1 MNLIKT
7 MSQLLKPE
15 NKTVTPDR
23 ESQTRNQYL
32 VPRVNIVESHDGYQL
47 QAEMPG
53 VAKAGLE
60 ITVENGQLVIL
71 GRRARYESP
80 GVLLHGES
88 RDYDFRRAFEID
100 PSIDSARISAKL
112 EQGVLTL
119 HLPKAEA
126 VKPRKVVVTD

>member
-15 NKTVTPDR
+15 NKPLTAER
-23 ESQTRNQYL
+23 ENQARTHYL
-32 VPRVNIVESHDGYQL
+32 APLVNIVESHDGYEL

-53 VAKAGLE
+53 VAKSGLE
-60 ITVENGQLVIL
+60 VTVENGQLIIV

-100 PSIDSARISAKL
+100 PSIDAARISAKL
-112 EQGVLTL
+112 DQGVLTL
-119 HLPKAEA
+119 QLPKAEA
-126 VKPRKVVVTD
+126 VKPRKIVVTE